1 MSRRRTDKPS
11 AYAWVA
17 YAMTHYPEEM
27 AWYRKRKTPSETLI
41 KLSEQPVGMTMSDG
55 KFKLVCFPKSLNTR
69 AGLKL
74 FYDVFTRID
83 LHLKSIPAKAFELLE
98 HVKAT
103 VRNRR
108 SDTQANI
115 HMVAE
120 AVMHRAACEFKLEVL
135 FAFDSINAW
144 IKAKYNKEL
153 GYVTIRKA
161 LEILAEAKVL
171 KINEWGIRGN
181 RSKATKIELIPITR
195 EPILTYTSTVDD
207 WLLHSDYAM
216 MAVYKR
222 ESATRQNVL
231 EKAIQHYADAL
242 VSENSIASWLDM
254 VVDVDDLTGL
264 FGATD
269 GKMVEV
275 EVTTVKETN
284 DYFDR
289 LLGQLV
295 PAVQEAVPITRQ
307 TGRRVQ
313 GSRRIGESRSGP

>member
-1 MSRRRTDKPS
+1 
-11 AYAWVA
+11 
-17 YAMTHYPEEM
+17 M
-27 AWYRKRKTPSETLI
+27 AWYRKRKSPSETLI
-41 KLSEQPVGMTMSDG
+41 KLSEKPVGMTMSDG
-55 KFKLVCFPKSLNTR
+55 KFKLVCFPQSLNTR

-83 LHLKSIPAKAFELLE
+83 LHLKSIPAKAFELFE

-120 AVMHRAACEFKLEVL
+120 AICHRAASEFKLEVI
-135 FAFDSINAW
+135 FAFDSINTW
-144 IKAKYNKEL
+144 IKAKHDKEL

-161 LEILAEAKVL
+161 LEILAEAKIL
-171 KINEWGIRGN
+171 KVNEWGIRGN

-195 EPILTYTSTVDD
+195 EPILTYTSKVDD
-207 WLLHSDYAM
+207 WMMYSDHAM
-216 MAVYKR
+216 VNVYRR

-231 EKAIQHYADAL
+231 EQAIHHYANAL
-242 VSENSIASWLDM
+242 VRQEQTSAWASDFIGAGKM
-254 VVDVDDLTGL
+254 DGL
-264 FGATD
+264 FLGAD
-269 GKMVEV
+269 AKMVEV

-289 LLGQLV
+289 LLGELV
-295 PAVQEAVPITRQ
+295 PAVQETVSVA
-307 TGRRVQ
+307 GQ
-313 GSRRIGESRSGP
+313 GSRGLQRSSRAGESRSGP